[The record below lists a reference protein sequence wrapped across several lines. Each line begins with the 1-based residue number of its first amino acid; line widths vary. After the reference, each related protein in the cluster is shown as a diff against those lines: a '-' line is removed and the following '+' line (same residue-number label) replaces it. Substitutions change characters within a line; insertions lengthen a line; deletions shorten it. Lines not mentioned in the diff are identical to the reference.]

1 MENPN
6 FDHVIDRIGTGSAKW
21 DALSSIY
28 NLDPTDSIPMW
39 VADMEFQPPKAVRT
53 ALEGMNE
60 HGVFGYYGDQT
71 AYKASI
77 TGWMARRHGW
87 TVDPDWIFTT
97 HGLVNGTSLCMQA
110 YTQPGDGVILFTPVY
125 HVFSKLIHAANRR
138 LVESPLVNTNG
149 RYRMDLE
156 ALEASLTGDEKM
168 IIFCSPHNPC
178 GRVWTREE
186 LEAVCAFCLKHNLI
200 LVSDEI
206 HHDLV
211 YPGNNHTIMA
221 NVTPDITSRLVMM
234 TAATKTFNMAGGHS
248 GNVIIEDETLRA
260 TFGAKMAELGI
271 SPNSFGVAMTEAAY
285 THGDA
290 WLDQLIDYLDGNRK
304 LFDAGV
310 NAIPGLS
317 SMPLEATYL
326 AWVDFS
332 GTGMSREEFTDRV
345 QNKARIATNYGP
357 TFGKGGESFLRFNFA
372 CPRSVVEDAV
382 GRLAEA
388 FSDLQ

>member
-60 HGVFGYYGDQT
+60 HGVFGYYGNQT
-71 AYKASI
+71 AYKAAI

-149 RYRMDLE
+149 RYTMDLE

-186 LEAVCAFCLKHNLI
+186 LEAVCAFCIKHDLI

-248 GNVIIEDETLRA
+248 GNV
-260 TFGAKMAELGI
+260 
-271 SPNSFGVAMTEAAY
+271 
-285 THGDA
+285 
-290 WLDQLIDYLDGNRK
+290 
-304 LFDAGV
+304 
-310 NAIPGLS
+310 
-317 SMPLEATYL
+317 
-326 AWVDFS
+326 
-332 GTGMSREEFTDRV
+332 
-345 QNKARIATNYGP
+345 
-357 TFGKGGESFLRFNFA
+357 
-372 CPRSVVEDAV
+372 
-382 GRLAEA
+382 
-388 FSDLQ
+388 